1 MTSVRK
7 ERRGNK
13 SIQSI
18 RLKPCSCT
26 GSSENYT
33 TGCND
38 SYATERLIDKET
50 DKKKNVR
57 QHVMKPPAESSE
69 LLSSDTVKKKK
80 WG

>member
-50 DKKKNVR
+50 DKKKTDT
-57 QHVMKPPAESSE
+57 
-69 LLSSDTVKKKK
+69 SDNTS
-80 WG
+80 